1 MAEVEKISTNKCFF
15 VPVCRAWRA
24 IKRQWAARN
33 ALCDEKKL
41 YFCGKKNNNRNKMII
56 LITMNTKVIM
66 LLLLVAVVLV
76 AAGCARFFGR
86 GHSREVVAHDAYAD
100 VNVSE
105 FQTLIADPDMQ
116 LLDVRTREEFD
127 EGHIAGAVLVDVG
140 DADFVDK
147 AAAVLDKERPV
158 AVYCRSGRRSARV
171 ARLLTDQG
179 FKVTNLNGGVLA
191 WEDAGKA
198 LIK

>member
-1 MAEVEKISTNKCFF
+1 MV
-15 VPVCRAWRA
+15 
-24 IKRQWAARN
+24 RN
-33 ALCDEKKL
+33 ALSDEKKL
-41 YFCGKKNNNRNKMII
+41 YFCGNKISNHNKMII
-56 LITMNTKVIM
+56 LITMNTKVMM

-76 AAGCARFFGR
+76 AAGCAKFFSK
-86 GHSREVVAHDAYAD
+86 GHSKEVVTHAAYAD

-116 LLDVRTREEFD
+116 LLDVRTQDEFD
-127 EGHIAGAVLVDVG
+127 EGHIAGSILVDVG

-147 AAAVLDKERPV
+147 AAAVLDKQRPV
-158 AVYCRSGRRSARV
+158 AVYCRSGRRSARA

-179 FKVTNLNGGVLA
+179 FMVTNLNGGVLA